1 MRELHPASC
10 RGQQEEMPELS
21 YLRLSGK
28 GCRMLAEIIAIGDE
42 LTSGQRLDTNS
53 QWLSRELG
61 LLGIPVGYHTTACD
75 TLAAGV
81 HAFGIAA
88 RRAQVVVATG
98 GLGPT
103 ADDLTRDVLS
113 ELTGQRLVLS
123 QDALEVIACRF
134 SSRHAVMPESNRRQA
149 LFPEGGSLIE
159 NPDGTAPGIKMVLS
173 ASDGWGDGEGS
184 VVYALPGVPAEM
196 RRMWDE
202 TVSGELKRVTGK
214 NRVLLHRRL
223 KCFGAGES
231 AIEEMLP
238 GLIERGRDPTVGITA
253 HEATITLRISA
264 WADNEDGCRDKIA
277 TTENIIRKT
286 LGRLVYGEEDD
297 EVEDAAAAALLAAS
311 ESLATV
317 EAGTAGRVAALFAQ
331 AAHRRNTTG
340 PSFFCGGL
348 VLPGL
353 SAETSDLIAAA
364 KDVASG
370 HNASVGMAVGP
381 VRPNGNQ
388 QAVDVVVVS
397 NEAPIVTEH
406 ILGGGGIAMSRAA
419 KSAINQIRQILL

>member
-1 MRELHPASC
+1 
-10 RGQQEEMPELS
+10 
-21 YLRLSGK
+21 
-28 GCRMLAEIIAIGDE
+28 MLAEIIAIGDE

-61 LLGIPVGYHTTACD
+61 LLGIPVGCHTTACD
-75 TLAAGV
+75 TLSAGV
-81 HAFGIAA
+81 HAFRTAA

-113 ELTGQRLVLS
+113 ELSGQRLVLS
-123 QDALEVIACRF
+123 QQALEVIASRF
-134 SSRHAVMPESNRRQA
+134 LTRHAVMPESNRRQA
-149 LFPEGGSLIE
+149 MFPQGSSPIE
-159 NPDGTAPGIKMVLS
+159 NPDGTAPGIKMVLP
-173 ASDGWGDGEGS
+173 APDGWGEGVGS

-202 TVSGELKRVTGK
+202 TVSGDLKQVAGK
-214 NRVLLHRRL
+214 KRVLLHRRL

-238 GLIERGRDPTVGITA
+238 GIIERGRDPTVGITA

-264 WADNEDGCRDKIA
+264 WADNNDSCWEKIK
-277 TTENIIRKT
+277 TTENIIRET
-286 LGRLVYGEEDD
+286 LGQLVYGEEDD

-311 ESLATV
+311 ASLATV
-317 EAGTAGRVAALFAQ
+317 EAGTAGRVASLFAQ
-331 AAHRRNTTG
+331 AADRRNHASE
-340 PSFFCGGL
+340 PFFCGGL

-353 SAETSDLIAAA
+353 PGARPELIAAA
-364 KDVASG
+364 KDVARS

-381 VRPNGNQ
+381 VRSTGVRH
-388 QAVDVVVVS
+388 AVDVVVV
-397 NEAPIVTEH
+397 NNDVPIITEH
-406 ILGGGGIAMSRAA
+406 VLGGGGIAMSRAA
-419 KSAINQIRQILL
+419 KSAIDQIRRILL

>member
-1 MRELHPASC
+1 
-10 RGQQEEMPELS
+10 
-21 YLRLSGK
+21 
-28 GCRMLAEIIAIGDE
+28 MLAEIIAIGDE

-81 HAFGIAA
+81 HAFRIAA
-88 RRAQVVVATG
+88 RRAQVVIATG

-123 QDALEVIACRF
+123 QQALEVIVSRF

-149 LFPEGGSLIE
+149 LFPEDGSLIE
-159 NPDGTAPGIKMVLS
+159 NPDGTAPGIKMVLP
-173 ASDGWGDGEGS
+173 ASDGWGDGDGS
-184 VVYALPGVPAEM
+184 VIYALPGVPAEM
-196 RRMWDE
+196 RRMWEE
-202 TVSGELKRVTGK
+202 TVSGELKQVAGK
-214 NRVLLHRRL
+214 NRVLRHRRL

-264 WADNEDGCRDKIA
+264 WADNDDSCREKIT
-277 TTENIIRKT
+277 TTEDIIRKT
-286 LGRLVYGEEDD
+286 LGHLVYGEEDD
-297 EVEDAAAAALLAAS
+297 EVEDAAAKALLAAS
-311 ESLATV
+311 ARLATV

-331 AAHRRNTTG
+331 AAHRQNAT
-340 PSFFCGGL
+340 SQQFFCGGL

-353 SAETSDLIAAA
+353 PGETSELIAAA
-364 KDVASG
+364 KDVASS

-381 VRPNGNQ
+381 VRPSGVRH
-388 QAVDVVVVS
+388 AVDVVVV
-397 NEAPIVTEH
+397 NNGTPIVTEH

-419 KSAINQIRQILL
+419 KSAIDQIRRILLSHRKNCRT

>member
-1 MRELHPASC
+1 
-10 RGQQEEMPELS
+10 
-21 YLRLSGK
+21 
-28 GCRMLAEIIAIGDE
+28 MLAEIIAIGDE

-61 LLGIPVGYHTTACD
+61 LLGIAVGYHTTACD
-75 TLAAGV
+75 TLSAGV
-81 HAFGIAA
+81 HAFRTAA

-113 ELTGQRLVLS
+113 ELSGQRLVLS
-123 QDALEVIACRF
+123 QQALEVIASRF
-134 SSRHAVMPESNRRQA
+134 LTRHAVMPESNRRQA
-149 LFPEGGSLIE
+149 MFPEGSSLIE
-159 NPDGTAPGIKMVLS
+159 NPDGTAPGIKMVLP
-173 ASDGWGDGEGS
+173 AADGWGEGVGS

-202 TVSGELKRVTGK
+202 TVSGDLKQVAGK
-214 NRVLLHRRL
+214 NRVLRHRRL

-238 GLIERGRDPTVGITA
+238 GIIERGRDPTVGITA

-264 WADNEDGCRDKIA
+264 WADNDDSCLEKIT
-277 TTENIIRKT
+277 TTENLIRET
-286 LGRLVYGEEDD
+286 LGQLVYGEEDD

-311 ESLATV
+311 ASLATV
-317 EAGTAGRVAALFAQ
+317 EAGTAGRVASLFAQ
-331 AAHRRNTTG
+331 AADRRNDASQ
-340 PSFFCGGL
+340 PFFCGGL

-353 SAETSDLIAAA
+353 PRERPELIAAA
-364 KDVASG
+364 KDVARS

-381 VRPNGNQ
+381 VRLTGVRH
-388 QAVDVVVVS
+388 AVDVVVVH
-397 NEAPIVTEH
+397 NDVPIVTEH
-406 ILGGGGIAMSRAA
+406 VLGGGGIAMSRAA
-419 KSAINQIRQILL
+419 KSAIDQIRRILL

>member
-1 MRELHPASC
+1 
-10 RGQQEEMPELS
+10 
-21 YLRLSGK
+21 
-28 GCRMLAEIIAIGDE
+28 MLAEIIAIGDE

-81 HAFGIAA
+81 HAFRTAA

-113 ELTGQRLVLS
+113 ELSGQRLVLS
-123 QDALEVIACRF
+123 QQALEVIASRF
-134 SSRHAVMPESNRRQA
+134 LTRHAVMPESNRRQA
-149 LFPEGGSLIE
+149 MFPQGSSPIE
-159 NPDGTAPGIKMVLS
+159 NPDGTAPGIKMVLP
-173 ASDGWGDGEGS
+173 APDGWGEGVGS

-202 TVSGELKRVTGK
+202 TVSGDLKQVAGKKRVL
-214 NRVLLHRRL
+214 RHRRL

-238 GLIERGRDPTVGITA
+238 GIIERGRDPTVGITA

-264 WADNEDGCRDKIA
+264 WADNDDSCWEKIK
-277 TTENIIRKT
+277 TTENIIRET
-286 LGRLVYGEEDD
+286 LGQLVYGEEDD

-311 ESLATV
+311 ASLATV
-317 EAGTAGRVAALFAQ
+317 EAGTAGRVASLFAQ
-331 AAHRRNTTG
+331 AADRRNDASE
-340 PSFFCGGL
+340 PFFCGGL

-353 SAETSDLIAAA
+353 PGARPELIAAA
-364 KDVASG
+364 KDVARS

-381 VRPNGNQ
+381 VRSTGVRH
-388 QAVDVVVVS
+388 AVDVVVV
-397 NEAPIVTEH
+397 NNDVPIVTEH
-406 ILGGGGIAMSRAA
+406 VLGGGGIAMSRAA
-419 KSAINQIRQILL
+419 KSAIDQIRRILL

>member
-1 MRELHPASC
+1 
-10 RGQQEEMPELS
+10 
-21 YLRLSGK
+21 
-28 GCRMLAEIIAIGDE
+28 MLAEIIAIGDE

-61 LLGIPVGYHTTACD
+61 LLGIPVGFHTTACD

-81 HAFGIAA
+81 HAFRIAA
-88 RRAQVVVATG
+88 RRAQVVITTG

-123 QDALEVIACRF
+123 QQALEVIASRF

-149 LFPEGGSLIE
+149 LFPEDGSLIE
-159 NPDGTAPGIKMVLS
+159 NPDGTAPGIKMVLP
-173 ASDGWGDGEGS
+173 ASDGWGDGDGS
-184 VVYALPGVPAEM
+184 VIYALPGVPAEM
-196 RRMWDE
+196 RRMWEE
-202 TVSGELKRVTGK
+202 TVSAELKQVAGK
-214 NRVLLHRRL
+214 NRVLRHRRL

-264 WADNEDGCRDKIA
+264 WADNDDSCRKKIT
-277 TTENIIRKT
+277 TTEDIIRKT
-286 LGRLVYGEEDD
+286 LGHLVYGEEDE
-297 EVEDAAAAALLAAS
+297 EVEDAAAKALLATSAR
-311 ESLATV
+311 LATV

-331 AAHRRNTTG
+331 AAHRQNAT
-340 PSFFCGGL
+340 SQQFFCGGL

-353 SAETSDLIAAA
+353 PGETSELIAAA
-364 KDVASG
+364 KDVASS
-370 HNASVGMAVGP
+370 HNASVGMAIGP
-381 VRPNGNQ
+381 VRPSGVRH
-388 QAVDVVVVS
+388 AVDIVVV
-397 NEAPIVTEH
+397 NNGRPIVTEH
-406 ILGGGGIAMSRAA
+406 ILGGGSIAMSRAA
-419 KSAINQIRQILL
+419 KSAIDQIRRILLSHKKNCSE

>member
-1 MRELHPASC
+1 
-10 RGQQEEMPELS
+10 
-21 YLRLSGK
+21 
-28 GCRMLAEIIAIGDE
+28 MLAEIIAIGDE

-61 LLGIPVGYHTTACD
+61 LLGIPVGFHTTACD

-81 HAFGIAA
+81 HAFRIAA
-88 RRAQVVVATG
+88 RRAQVVITTG

-123 QDALEVIACRF
+123 QQALEVIASRF

-149 LFPEGGSLIE
+149 LFPEDGSLIE
-159 NPDGTAPGIKMVLS
+159 NPDGTAPGIKMVLP
-173 ASDGWGDGEGS
+173 ASDGWGDGDGS
-184 VVYALPGVPAEM
+184 VIYALPGVPAEM
-196 RRMWDE
+196 RRMWEE
-202 TVSGELKRVTGK
+202 TVSAELKQVAGK
-214 NRVLLHRRL
+214 NRVLRHRRL

-264 WADNEDGCRDKIA
+264 WADNDDSCRKKIT
-277 TTENIIRKT
+277 TTEDVIRKT
-286 LGRLVYGEEDD
+286 LGYLVYGEEDD
-297 EVEDAAAAALLAAS
+297 EVEDAAAKALLAAS
-311 ESLATV
+311 ARLATV

-331 AAHRRNTTG
+331 AAHRQNAT
-340 PSFFCGGL
+340 SQQFFCGGL

-353 SAETSDLIAAA
+353 PSETSELIAAA
-364 KDVASG
+364 KDVASS
-370 HNASVGMAVGP
+370 HNASVGMAIGP
-381 VRPNGNQ
+381 VRPSGVRH
-388 QAVDVVVVS
+388 AVDIVVV
-397 NEAPIVTEH
+397 NNGTPIVTEH

-419 KSAINQIRQILL
+419 KSAIDQIRRILLSHKKNCSE

>member
-1 MRELHPASC
+1 
-10 RGQQEEMPELS
+10 
-21 YLRLSGK
+21 
-28 GCRMLAEIIAIGDE
+28 MLAEIIAIGDE

-81 HAFGIAA
+81 HAFRIAA

-113 ELTGQRLVLS
+113 ELSGQRLVLS
-123 QDALEVIACRF
+123 QQALEVIASRF
-134 SSRHAVMPESNRRQA
+134 LTRHAVMPESNRRQA
-149 LFPEGGSLIE
+149 MFPEGSSLIE
-159 NPDGTAPGIKMVLS
+159 NPDGTAPGIKMVLP
-173 ASDGWGDGEGS
+173 AADGWGEGVGS

-202 TVSGELKRVTGK
+202 TVSGDLKQVAGK
-214 NRVLLHRRL
+214 NRVLRHRRL

-238 GLIERGRDPTVGITA
+238 GIIERGRDPTVGITA

-264 WADNEDGCRDKIA
+264 WADNDDSCLEKIT
-277 TTENIIRKT
+277 TTENLIRET
-286 LGRLVYGEEDD
+286 LGQLVYGEEDD

-311 ESLATV
+311 ASLATV
-317 EAGTAGRVAALFAQ
+317 EAGTAGRVASLFAQ
-331 AAHRRNTTG
+331 AADRRNDASQ
-340 PSFFCGGL
+340 PFFCGGL

-353 SAETSDLIAAA
+353 PRERPELIAAA
-364 KDVASG
+364 KDVARS

-381 VRPNGNQ
+381 VRLSGVRH
-388 QAVDVVVVS
+388 AVDVVVVH
-397 NEAPIVTEH
+397 NDVPIVTEH
-406 ILGGGGIAMSRAA
+406 VLGGGGIAMSRAA
-419 KSAINQIRQILL
+419 KSAIDQIRRILL

>member
-1 MRELHPASC
+1 
-10 RGQQEEMPELS
+10 
-21 YLRLSGK
+21 
-28 GCRMLAEIIAIGDE
+28 MLAEIIAIGDE

-81 HAFGIAA
+81 HAFRIAA
-88 RRAQVVVATG
+88 RRAQVVIATG

-123 QDALEVIACRF
+123 QQALEVIVSRF

-149 LFPEGGSLIE
+149 LFPEDGSLIE

-173 ASDGWGDGEGS
+173 ASDGWGDGEGA
-184 VVYALPGVPAEM
+184 VIYTLPGVPAEM
-196 RRMWDE
+196 RRMWEE
-202 TVSGELKRVTGK
+202 TVSGELKQVAGK
-214 NRVLLHRRL
+214 NRVLRHRRL

-264 WADNEDGCRDKIA
+264 WADNDDSCREKIT
-277 TTENIIRKT
+277 TTEDIIRKT
-286 LGRLVYGEEDD
+286 LGHLVYGEEDD
-297 EVEDAAAAALLAAS
+297 EVEDAAAKALLAAS
-311 ESLATV
+311 ARLATV

-331 AAHRRNTTG
+331 AAHRRNAT
-340 PSFFCGGL
+340 SQQFFCGGL
-348 VLPGL
+348 GLPGL
-353 SAETSDLIAAA
+353 PGGTSKLIAAA
-364 KDVASG
+364 KDVASS

-381 VRPNGNQ
+381 VRPSGVRH
-388 QAVDVVVVS
+388 AVDVVVV
-397 NEAPIVTEH
+397 NNGTPIVTEH

-419 KSAINQIRQILL
+419 KSAIDQIRRILLSHRKNCRT

>member
-1 MRELHPASC
+1 
-10 RGQQEEMPELS
+10 
-21 YLRLSGK
+21 
-28 GCRMLAEIIAIGDE
+28 MLAEIIAIGDE

-81 HAFGIAA
+81 HAFRTAA

-113 ELTGQRLVLS
+113 ELSGQRLVLS
-123 QDALEVIACRF
+123 QQALEVIASRF
-134 SSRHAVMPESNRRQA
+134 LTRHAVMPESNRQQA
-149 LFPEGGSLIE
+149 MFPEGGSLIE
-159 NPDGTAPGIKMVLS
+159 NPDGTAPGIKMVLP
-173 ASDGWGDGEGS
+173 ASDGWGEGVGS

-202 TVSGELKRVTGK
+202 TVSGDLKQVAGK
-214 NRVLLHRRL
+214 KRVLLHRRL

-238 GLIERGRDPTVGITA
+238 GIIERGRDPTVGITA

-264 WADNEDGCRDKIA
+264 WADNDDSCWEKIK
-277 TTENIIRKT
+277 TTENIIRET
-286 LGRLVYGEEDD
+286 LGQLVYGEEDD

-311 ESLATV
+311 ASLATV
-317 EAGTAGRVAALFAQ
+317 EAGTAGRVASLFAQ
-331 AAHRRNTTG
+331 AADRRNDASE
-340 PSFFCGGL
+340 PFFCGGL

-353 SAETSDLIAAA
+353 PGARPELIAAA
-364 KDVASG
+364 KDVARS

-381 VRPNGNQ
+381 VRSTGVRH
-388 QAVDVVVVS
+388 AVDVVVV
-397 NEAPIVTEH
+397 NNDVPIITEH
-406 ILGGGGIAMSRAA
+406 VLGGGGIAMSRAA
-419 KSAINQIRQILL
+419 KSAIDQIRRILL

>member
-1 MRELHPASC
+1 
-10 RGQQEEMPELS
+10 
-21 YLRLSGK
+21 
-28 GCRMLAEIIAIGDE
+28 MLAEIIAIGDE

-75 TLAAGV
+75 TLSAGV
-81 HAFGIAA
+81 HAFRTAA

-113 ELTGQRLVLS
+113 ELSGQRLVLS
-123 QDALEVIACRF
+123 QQALEVIASRF
-134 SSRHAVMPESNRRQA
+134 LTRHSVMPESNRRQA
-149 LFPEGGSLIE
+149 MFPQGSSPIE
-159 NPDGTAPGIKMVLS
+159 NPDGTAPGIKMVLP
-173 ASDGWGDGEGS
+173 APDGWGEGVGS
-184 VVYALPGVPAEM
+184 VVYAMPGVPAEM

-202 TVSGELKRVTGK
+202 TVSGDLKQVAGK
-214 NRVLLHRRL
+214 KRVLLHRRL

-238 GLIERGRDPTVGITA
+238 GIIERGRDPTVGITA

-264 WADNEDGCRDKIA
+264 WADNNDSCWEKIK
-277 TTENIIRKT
+277 TTENIIRET
-286 LGRLVYGEEDD
+286 LGQLVYGEEDD

-311 ESLATV
+311 ASLATV
-317 EAGTAGRVAALFAQ
+317 EAGTAGRVASLFAQ
-331 AAHRRNTTG
+331 AADRRNDASE
-340 PSFFCGGL
+340 PFFCGGL

-353 SAETSDLIAAA
+353 PGARLELIAAA
-364 KDVASG
+364 KNVARS

-381 VRPNGNQ
+381 VRSTGVRH
-388 QAVDVVVVS
+388 AVDVVVV
-397 NEAPIVTEH
+397 NNDVPIITEH
-406 ILGGGGIAMSRAA
+406 VLGGGGIAMSRAA
-419 KSAINQIRQILL
+419 KSAIDQIRRILL

>member
-1 MRELHPASC
+1 
-10 RGQQEEMPELS
+10 
-21 YLRLSGK
+21 
-28 GCRMLAEIIAIGDE
+28 MLAEIIAIGDE

-81 HAFGIAA
+81 HAFQTAA

-113 ELTGQRLVLS
+113 ELSGQRLVLS
-123 QDALEVIACRF
+123 QQALEVIASRF
-134 SSRHAVMPESNRRQA
+134 LTRHAVMPESNRRQA
-149 LFPEGGSLIE
+149 MFPQGSSPIE
-159 NPDGTAPGIKMVLS
+159 NPDGTAPGIKMVLP
-173 ASDGWGDGEGS
+173 APDGWGEGVGS

-202 TVSGELKRVTGK
+202 TVSGDLKQVAGKKRVL
-214 NRVLLHRRL
+214 RHRRL

-238 GLIERGRDPTVGITA
+238 GIIERGRDPTVGITA

-264 WADNEDGCRDKIA
+264 WADDDDNCWEKIK
-277 TTENIIRKT
+277 TTEKIIRET
-286 LGRLVYGEEDD
+286 LGQLVFGEEDD

-311 ESLATV
+311 ASLASV
-317 EAGTAGRVAALFAQ
+317 AAGTAGRVASLFAQ
-331 AAHRRNTTG
+331 AADRRNDASE
-340 PSFFCGGL
+340 PFFCGGL

-353 SAETSDLIAAA
+353 AGERPGLIAAA
-364 KDVASG
+364 KDVARS

-381 VRPNGNQ
+381 VRSTGVRH
-388 QAVDVVVVS
+388 AVEFVVVNNDV
-397 NEAPIVTEH
+397 PIITEH
-406 ILGGGGIAMSRAA
+406 VLGGGGIAMSRAA
-419 KSAINQIRQILL
+419 KSAIDQIRRILL

>member
-1 MRELHPASC
+1 
-10 RGQQEEMPELS
+10 
-21 YLRLSGK
+21 
-28 GCRMLAEIIAIGDE
+28 MLAEIIAIGDE

-61 LLGIPVGYHTTACD
+61 LLGIPVGFHTTACD

-81 HAFGIAA
+81 HAFRIAA
-88 RRAQVVVATG
+88 RRAQVVITTG

-123 QDALEVIACRF
+123 QQALEVIASRF

-149 LFPEGGSLIE
+149 LFPEDGSLIE
-159 NPDGTAPGIKMVLS
+159 NPDGTAPGIKMVLP
-173 ASDGWGDGEGS
+173 ASDGWGDGDGS
-184 VVYALPGVPAEM
+184 VIYALPGVPAEM
-196 RRMWDE
+196 RRMWEE
-202 TVSGELKRVTGK
+202 TVSGELKQVAGK
-214 NRVLLHRRL
+214 NRVLRHRRL

-264 WADNEDGCRDKIA
+264 WADNDDSCRKKIT
-277 TTENIIRKT
+277 TTEDIIRKT
-286 LGRLVYGEEDD
+286 LGHLVYGEEDE
-297 EVEDAAAAALLAAS
+297 EVEDAAAKALLATSAR
-311 ESLATV
+311 LATV

-331 AAHRRNTTG
+331 AAHRQNAT
-340 PSFFCGGL
+340 SQQFFCGGL

-353 SAETSDLIAAA
+353 PGETSELIAAA
-364 KDVASG
+364 KDVASS
-370 HNASVGMAVGP
+370 HNASVGMAIGP
-381 VRPNGNQ
+381 VRPSGVRH
-388 QAVDVVVVS
+388 AVDIVVV
-397 NEAPIVTEH
+397 NNGTPIVTEH
-406 ILGGGGIAMSRAA
+406 ILGGGSIAMSRAA
-419 KSAINQIRQILL
+419 KSAIDQIRRILLSHKKNCSE

>member
-1 MRELHPASC
+1 
-10 RGQQEEMPELS
+10 
-21 YLRLSGK
+21 
-28 GCRMLAEIIAIGDE
+28 MLAEIIAIGDE

-81 HAFGIAA
+81 HAFQTAA

-113 ELTGQRLVLS
+113 ELSGQRLVLS
-123 QDALEVIACRF
+123 QQALEVIASRF
-134 SSRHAVMPESNRRQA
+134 LTRHAVMPESNRQQA
-149 LFPEGGSLIE
+149 MFPEGGSLIE
-159 NPDGTAPGIKMVLS
+159 NPDGTAPGIKMVLP
-173 ASDGWGDGEGS
+173 ASDGWGEGVGS

-202 TVSGELKRVTGK
+202 TVSGDLKQVAGKKRVL
-214 NRVLLHRRL
+214 RHRRL

-238 GLIERGRDPTVGITA
+238 GIIERGRDPTVGITA

-264 WADNEDGCRDKIA
+264 WADNDDSCWEKIK
-277 TTENIIRKT
+277 TTEKIIRET
-286 LGRLVYGEEDD
+286 LGQLVFGEEDD

-311 ESLATV
+311 ASLATV
-317 EAGTAGRVAALFAQ
+317 EAGTAGRVASLFAQ
-331 AAHRRNTTG
+331 AADRRNDASE
-340 PSFFCGGL
+340 PIFCGGL

-353 SAETSDLIAAA
+353 PGARPELIAAA
-364 KDVASG
+364 KDVARS

-381 VRPNGNQ
+381 VRSTGVRH
-388 QAVDVVVVS
+388 AVDVVVV
-397 NEAPIVTEH
+397 NNDVPIITEH
-406 ILGGGGIAMSRAA
+406 VLGGGGIAMSRAA
-419 KSAINQIRQILL
+419 KSAIDQIRRILL

>member
-1 MRELHPASC
+1 
-10 RGQQEEMPELS
+10 
-21 YLRLSGK
+21 
-28 GCRMLAEIIAIGDE
+28 MLAEIIAIGDE

-75 TLAAGV
+75 TLEAGV
-81 HAFGIAA
+81 HAFRTATH
-88 RRAQVVVATG
+88 RAQVVVATG

-113 ELTGQRLVLS
+113 ELSGQRLVLS
-123 QDALEVIACRF
+123 QQALEVIASRF
-134 SSRHAVMPESNRRQA
+134 LTRHAVMPESNRRQA
-149 LFPEGGSLIE
+149 MFPQGSSAIE
-159 NPDGTAPGIKMVLS
+159 NPDGTAPGIKMVLP
-173 ASDGWGDGEGS
+173 APDGWGEGAGS

-202 TVSGELKRVTGK
+202 TVSGDLKQVAGKKRVL
-214 NRVLLHRRL
+214 RHRRL

-238 GLIERGRDPTVGITA
+238 GIIERGRDPTVGITA

-264 WADNEDGCRDKIA
+264 WADNDDSCWEKIK
-277 TTENIIRKT
+277 TTEKIIRET
-286 LGRLVYGEEDD
+286 LGQLVFGEEDD

-311 ESLATV
+311 ASLATV
-317 EAGTAGRVAALFAQ
+317 EAGTAGRVASLFAQ
-331 AAHRRNTTG
+331 AADRRNDASE
-340 PSFFCGGL
+340 PFFCGGL

-353 SAETSDLIAAA
+353 PGERPGLIAAA
-364 KDVASG
+364 KDVARS

-381 VRPNGNQ
+381 VRSTGVRY
-388 QAVDVVVVS
+388 AVDVVVV
-397 NEAPIVTEH
+397 NNNVPIVTEH
-406 ILGGGGIAMSRAA
+406 VLGGGGIAMSRAA
-419 KSAINQIRQILL
+419 KSAIDQIRRILL

>member
-1 MRELHPASC
+1 
-10 RGQQEEMPELS
+10 
-21 YLRLSGK
+21 
-28 GCRMLAEIIAIGDE
+28 MLAEIIAIGDE

-81 HAFGIAA
+81 HAFRTAA

-113 ELTGQRLVLS
+113 ELSGQRLVLS
-123 QDALEVIACRF
+123 QQALEVIASRF
-134 SSRHAVMPESNRRQA
+134 LTRHAVMPESNRRQA
-149 LFPEGGSLIE
+149 MFPQGSSPIE
-159 NPDGTAPGIKMVLS
+159 NPDGTAPGIKMVLP
-173 ASDGWGDGEGS
+173 APDGWGEGVGS

-202 TVSGELKRVTGK
+202 TVSGDLKQVAGK
-214 NRVLLHRRL
+214 KRVLLHRRL

-238 GLIERGRDPTVGITA
+238 GIIERGRDPTVGITA

-264 WADNEDGCRDKIA
+264 WADNDDSCWEKIK
-277 TTENIIRKT
+277 TTENIIRET
-286 LGRLVYGEEDD
+286 LGQLVYGEEDD

-311 ESLATV
+311 ASLATV
-317 EAGTAGRVAALFAQ
+317 EAGTAGRVASLFAQ
-331 AAHRRNTTG
+331 AADRRNHASE
-340 PSFFCGGL
+340 PFFCGGL

-353 SAETSDLIAAA
+353 PGARPELIAAA
-364 KDVASG
+364 KDVARS

-381 VRPNGNQ
+381 VRSTGVRH
-388 QAVDVVVVS
+388 AVDVVVV
-397 NEAPIVTEH
+397 NNDVPIVTEH
-406 ILGGGGIAMSRAA
+406 VLGGGGIAMSRAA
-419 KSAINQIRQILL
+419 KSAIDQIRRILL

>member
-1 MRELHPASC
+1 
-10 RGQQEEMPELS
+10 
-21 YLRLSGK
+21 
-28 GCRMLAEIIAIGDE
+28 MLAEIIAIGDE

-81 HAFGIAA
+81 HAFRIAA

-113 ELTGQRLVLS
+113 ELSGQRLVLS
-123 QDALEVIACRF
+123 QQALEVIASRF
-134 SSRHAVMPESNRRQA
+134 LTRHAVMPESNRRQA
-149 LFPEGGSLIE
+149 MFPEGSSLIE
-159 NPDGTAPGIKMVLS
+159 NPDGTAPGIKMVLP
-173 ASDGWGDGEGS
+173 AADGWGEGVGS

-202 TVSGELKRVTGK
+202 TVSGDLKQVAGK
-214 NRVLLHRRL
+214 NRVLRHRRL

-238 GLIERGRDPTVGITA
+238 GIIERGRDPTVGITA

-264 WADNEDGCRDKIA
+264 WADNDDSCLEKIT
-277 TTENIIRKT
+277 TTENLIRET
-286 LGRLVYGEEDD
+286 LGQLVYGEEDD
-297 EVEDAAAAALLAAS
+297 EVEDAAAAALLAGS
-311 ESLATV
+311 GSLATV
-317 EAGTAGRVAALFAQ
+317 EAGTAGRVASLFAQ
-331 AAHRRNTTG
+331 AADRRNDASQ
-340 PSFFCGGL
+340 PFFCGGL

-353 SAETSDLIAAA
+353 PRERPELIAAA
-364 KDVASG
+364 KDVARS
-370 HNASVGMAVGP
+370 HNASVGMSVGP
-381 VRPNGNQ
+381 VRLTGVRH
-388 QAVDVVVVS
+388 AVDVVVVH
-397 NEAPIVTEH
+397 NDVPIVTEH
-406 ILGGGGIAMSRAA
+406 VLGGGGIAMSRAA
-419 KSAINQIRQILL
+419 KSAIDQIRRILL

>member
-1 MRELHPASC
+1 
-10 RGQQEEMPELS
+10 
-21 YLRLSGK
+21 
-28 GCRMLAEIIAIGDE
+28 MLAEIIAIGDE

-81 HAFGIAA
+81 HAFRTAA

-113 ELTGQRLVLS
+113 ELSGQRLVLS
-123 QDALEVIACRF
+123 QQALEVIASRF
-134 SSRHAVMPESNRRQA
+134 LTRHAVMPESNRRQA
-149 LFPEGGSLIE
+149 MFPEGSSLIE
-159 NPDGTAPGIKMVLS
+159 NPDGTAPGIKMVLP
-173 ASDGWGDGEGS
+173 APDGWGEGVGP

-202 TVSGELKRVTGK
+202 TVSGDLKQVAGKKRVL
-214 NRVLLHRRL
+214 RHRRL

-238 GLIERGRDPTVGITA
+238 GIIERGRDPTVGITA

-264 WADNEDGCRDKIA
+264 WADNDDSCWEKIK
-277 TTENIIRKT
+277 TTENIIRET
-286 LGRLVYGEEDD
+286 LGQLVYGEEDD

-311 ESLATV
+311 ASLATV
-317 EAGTAGRVAALFAQ
+317 EAGTAGRVASLFAQ
-331 AAHRRNTTG
+331 AAERRNDTSE
-340 PSFFCGGL
+340 PFFCGGL

-353 SAETSDLIAAA
+353 PGARPELIAAA
-364 KDVASG
+364 KDVARS

-381 VRPNGNQ
+381 VRSTGVRH
-388 QAVDVVVVS
+388 AVDVVVV
-397 NEAPIVTEH
+397 NNDVPIITEH
-406 ILGGGGIAMSRAA
+406 VLGGGGIAMSRAA
-419 KSAINQIRQILL
+419 KSAIDQIRRILL